1 MTAFAFYLLKVM
13 ICSGVLFLY
22 YYLALRNKLF
32 HQWNRFYLLAAI
44 VISLIAPVVQV
55 TIMHSADEPAK
66 AIQMLQVFESAGGYL
81 QEVTISG
88 RPSMSTDQWLMMGYT
103 IISGVF
109 LISILI
115 SFQKVF
121 SIIRSHTVQLV
132 EKIKFINTNVK
143 GTPFSFF
150 NFIFWNE
157 DIDLQTETGQQIF
170 EHELVHVQEKHT
182 IDKLFVQ
189 LVLIVFWCNPFFWLI
204 RRELKLIHEF
214 IADKKAVGEHGTAAL
229 AAMILSSSYPAHFN
243 SLTNQFF
250 QTSIK
255 RRIAMLAKIQ
265 NPRINYL
272 SRILAFSII
281 VFTVLAFTIRT
292 KKVAVVPSQLEE
304 SIGHTLDQQKTEN
317 NIVDTVPQKQVV
329 IQEITLEDPNTSK
342 QDTGKKS
349 NFLGTDL
356 INPPL
361 FILDGKEVTREE
373 VNRLLASG
381 VESISVLK
389 GQAATEKYGQ
399 KGANGVVEIISK
411 ANIKIKE
418 VTLELMTT
426 DTVPR
431 KTDQSKVKEIIVD
444 GKKLGL
450 SEIDFDKISWE
461 QARKSK
467 SLVVLYGKD
476 NAKLYQSINDVH
488 VDPSDIVSI
497 FRGIGQ
503 PLVKEFGN
511 NAVTGVIFITTK
523 NYKKTGDEP
532 IFTKV
537 EIEASIDRN
546 QWIRYL
552 QTQLQRYIEIAASNG
567 MDPGTY
573 TIQVKFLVLKDG
585 SVTDV
590 KALNDPGFGL
600 AEAAVKTVQ
609 IGPKW
614 NPALQNGKPVN
625 AYHTQPITFVIQEQ
639 EDDKKTT
646 VSPDNTK

>member
-1 MTAFAFYLLKVM
+1 MTAFTLYLLKVM

-32 HQWNRFYLLAAI
+32 HQWNRFYLLAAT
-44 VISLIAPVVQV
+44 VISLVAPIVQV
-55 TIMHSADEPAK
+55 TIMHQTDEPAK

-81 QEVTISG
+81 EEVTISG
-88 RPSMSTDQWLMMGYT
+88 RPSISTDQWLMMGYI

-109 LISILI
+109 LITVLL
-115 SFQKVF
+115 SFQKII
-121 SIIRSHTVQLV
+121 SILRSHSIQWV
-132 EKIKFINTNVK
+132 ERIKFVNTRIQ

-170 EHELVHVQEKHT
+170 EHELVHVKEKHT

-272 SRILAFSII
+272 SRILALSII

-292 KKVAVVPSQLEE
+292 KKVAVAEVQLEE
-304 SIGHTLDQQKTEN
+304 PTRYTLNQQKTGKSL
-317 NIVDTVPQKQVV
+317 VDTVPQKQVAIKEV
-329 IQEITLEDPNTSK
+329 TLEDPNTSK
-342 QDTGKKS
+342 RDTGKKS
-349 NFLGTDL
+349 VFLTTDL
-356 INPPL
+356 TNPPL
-361 FILDGKEVTREE
+361 FILDGKEITKKELE
-373 VNRLLASG
+373 KLDAATI
-381 VESISVLK
+381 ESINVWK
-389 GQAATEKYGQ
+389 NQIAIEKYGQ
-399 KGANGVVEIISK
+399 KGVNGVVEIISK
-411 ANIKIKE
+411 SHIKIKE
-418 VTLELMTT
+418 VTLEPMTM
-426 DTVPR
+426 DTVPQ
-431 KTDQSKVKEIIVD
+431 KKNQ
-444 GKKLGL
+444 GK
-450 SEIDFDKISWE
+450 I
-461 QARKSK
+461 Q
-467 SLVVLYGKD
+467 
-476 NAKLYQSINDVH
+476 QND
-488 VDPSDIVSI
+488 
-497 FRGIGQ
+497 
-503 PLVKEFGN
+503 
-511 NAVTGVIFITTK
+511 
-523 NYKKTGDEP
+523 P

-537 EIEASIDRN
+537 EIEPSVDQK
-546 QWIRYL
+546 QWIRHL

-585 SVTDV
+585 SVIDV

-600 AEAAVKTVQ
+600 AEASVKTVQ

-639 EDDKKTT
+639 EDDKKTS